1 MYFFLWGGGK
11 ELFSVPYY
19 NGTQKKVVFST
30 IYKVYYFQQSCPLS
44 YYEEWENLAAK
55 RTNHS
60 FRDTEIPKGERHP
73 RTLNLKTTAKPD
85 TSKLQDLTLKGT
97 ELGERNC
104 KTTRTKTAK
113 IKQMYEVEQ
122 STYAKLKA
130 AKKGFERKNIS

>member
-1 MYFFLWGGGK
+1 MRNGK
-11 ELFSVPYY
+11 IWRP
-19 NGTQKKVVFST
+19 NGRTIVSETLKYQRERGTLGHST
-30 IYKVYYFQQSCPLS
+30 SKH
-44 YYEEWENLAAK
+44 A
-55 RTNHS
+55 
-60 FRDTEIPKGERHP
+60 
-73 RTLNLKTTAKPD
+73 TTAKPD